1 MHVAKGWWFTH
12 VGMVVFYTTKGYRQQ
27 TQITLKRR
35 TKACKCVS
43 LDQIYT
49 TAQALPHGSIYHP
62 SLKLLQRTKQACI
75 PVQHWVTGSIL
86 IPLCQGSTPRP
97 PAVRVLSR
105 GCSPSC
111 AQLPNWEQL
120 AQHADP
126 AGDTNNCRR
135 WVSEQKLTGLC
146 GEGRSWTP
154 LRDNKD

>member
-1 MHVAKGWWFTH
+1 MGTA
-12 VGMVVFYTTKGYRQQ
+12 VFYTVLYTKGYRQQ

-111 AQLPNWEQL
+111 AQGCQTGNNLHSTQIL
-120 AQHADP
+120 LVTQTT
-126 AGDTNNCRR
+126 AGDEFQ
-135 WVSEQKLTGLC
+135 S
-146 GEGRSWTP
+146 RS
-154 LRDNKD
+154 